1 MSAHRVRVHS
11 ASRAMF
17 AVLAISLAALASADE
32 RPTAL
37 GKEGASGRGSDEEP
51 ALTAQEILANPLDDD
66 AYSNTTRCL
75 ATVRYRR
82 IDILSERALVF
93 QGRGGVAWLNVL
105 PRRCPG
111 LRPDMA
117 LIIEQ
122 PHFRVCAMNRF
133 RGLSQGSVELGS
145 SFCTLGRF
153 ERMTMEQVRARTDA
167 LLAEQRNRVV
177 GRTIRSAERAPRGE
191 QVTQGRDD

>member
-1 MSAHRVRVHS
+1 
-11 ASRAMF
+11 MF
-17 AVLAISLAALASADE
+17 AALAISLAALASADE
-32 RPTAL
+32 RPTSPA
-37 GKEGASGRGSDEEP
+37 KEDASRRGSDEEP

-93 QGRGGVAWLNVL
+93 QGRGGVAWLNLL

-177 GRTIRSAERAPRGE
+177 RRTIRSAERHAAAERAARG
-191 QVTQGRDD
+191 QAGGGRRDHPF

>member
-1 MSAHRVRVHS
+1 
-11 ASRAMF
+11 MF
-17 AVLAISLAALASADE
+17 AALAISLAALASTDE

-37 GKEGASGRGSDEEP
+37 GKEGASESASDEDA

-117 LIIEQ
+117 LVIEQ

-145 SFCTLGRF
+145 SFCILGRF

-177 GRTIRSAERAPRGE
+177 DRTIRSAERAPRSE
-191 QVTQGRDD
+191 QGQNETP